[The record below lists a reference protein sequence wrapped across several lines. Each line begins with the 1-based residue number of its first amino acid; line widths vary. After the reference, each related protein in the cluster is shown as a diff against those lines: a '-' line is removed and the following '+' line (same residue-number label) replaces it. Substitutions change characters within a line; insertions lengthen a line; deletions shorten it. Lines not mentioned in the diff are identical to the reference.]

1 MFALFFLTAHWI
13 YYLSN
18 ERRLK
23 ERQIENDRLAKE
35 NADYKDRFMKLMD
48 IRFDY
53 RSQNKAEA
61 SKMPVNEEG

>member
-1 MFALFFLTAHWI
+1 MAHWI

-48 IRFDY
+48 IRFGY
-53 RSQNKAEA
+53 RSKTKAEA
-61 SKMPVNEEG
+61 SKTPVNEEG